1 MVHLLFVFLLFIHL
15 HKGLRIIFYFNE
27 ISIQRKRTKK
37 WPNDRD
43 GLITYD
49 HEKRKDSS
57 VTSGQSFSKWANRGL
72 SLFIFVLFN
81 TVDSKRS
88 VYKFCRWLDSNHGHL
103 GVGSNRSTNWATTT
117 AHFIIKRFFQPN
129 FVVVV
134 VLRLH
139 EAGGS
144 V

>member
-43 GLITYD
+43 GLITND

-72 SLFIFVLFN
+72 SLFIFVLFKHKHYIK
-81 TVDSKRS
+81 TVDVSGIGTWI
-88 VYKFCRWLDSNHGHL
+88 VAVEGEHADHL
-103 GVGSNRSTNWATTT
+103 TTT
-117 AHFIIKRFFQPN
+117 MPPP
-129 FVVVV
+129 VVN
-134 VLRLH
+134 LLNTL
-139 EAGGS
+139 S
-144 V
+144 S